1 MGMQGTPCWFELDTT
16 DLDASTAF
24 YGQILGW
31 QVADSGMPDAD
42 YRLASAP
49 DGAMVA
55 GLSSTDEQ
63 EQASPKWV
71 VYFAVDDADAT
82 AGDVADRGGQTIVEP
97 TDIPGTGRFAILTDP
112 QGVAFGVLQPLPMED
127 GSQGGRAFDME
138 APGHGGWIE
147 LMTTDPAAGCDFYAD
162 EFGWTKGES
171 MDMGDMGTYQLFAH
185 NGDDIGGMMGLG
197 DAPVPAWLPY
207 FTVANGVTAS
217 AEAITAAGGSVH
229 HGPAEV
235 PGGGHIAVCQ
245 DPQGAW
251 FAILGTE

>member
-147 LMTTDPAAGCDFYAD
+147 LMTTDRRLAATSMPTSSAGPRASP
-162 EFGWTKGES
+162 WTWV
-171 MDMGDMGTYQLFAH
+171 TW
-185 NGDDIGGMMGLG
+185 
-197 DAPVPAWLPY
+197 APTSCSP
-207 FTVANGVTAS
+207 TTATTS
-217 AEAITAAGGSVH
+217 AA
-229 HGPAEV
+229 
-235 PGGGHIAVCQ
+235 
-245 DPQGAW
+245 
-251 FAILGTE
+251 